1 MKQMIFAAVIL
12 MLLILPVQAMELTA
26 PAAPSEQESLMPP
39 EPDTFAGGVLYIL
52 RQAFPVVQP
61 AVTEASGTCLILIAT
76 VLMLRI
82 VSTLPGTSLTAVHLL
97 GAVSTATI
105 LLRPSH
111 SLMSLASETVTQI
124 SHYGK
129 LLLPVMAASLAA
141 QGGATASSA
150 LYMSTAFFDALL
162 SALIN
167 RLIVPMVYLFLCL
180 STANCATGEDVLG
193 KFRDFFKWLMTWS
206 LKTVLYIFTGFV
218 SITGVVSG
226 NADAAALK
234 AAKLTIS
241 GVVPVVGG
249 ILSDASEAVLVSAGM
264 MKNAAG
270 IYGILA
276 ITAILIT
283 PFLKIGIQYLLLKLT
298 AAVCAVFNQKRISAL
313 IQDFSG
319 AMGMMLAITGAVSL
333 MFLISTICF
342 MKGVG

>member
-1 MKQMIFAAVIL
+1 MKRMIFAVLIL
-12 MLLILPVQAMELTA
+12 MLLVMPVQAMDFTA
-26 PAAPSEQESLMPP
+26 PTVPPEQESLIPP
-39 EPDTFAGGVLYIL
+39 EPDTFSGGVLYIL
-52 RQAFPVVQP
+52 RQVFPVLQP
-61 AVTEASGTCLILIAT
+61 AIAEASGTCLVLIAT

-82 VSTLPGTSLTAVHLL
+82 VSTFPNISFTAVHLL
-97 GAVSTATI
+97 GAISTATI

-111 SLMSLASETVTQI
+111 SLMSLASETVTRI
-124 SHYGK
+124 SQYGK
-129 LLLPVMAASLAA
+129 LLLPVMTAALTA
-141 QGGATASSA
+141 QGGVTASSA
-150 LYMSTAFFDALL
+150 LYMVTAFFDAVL
-162 SALIN
+162 STLIN

-180 STANCATGEDVLG
+180 SIANCATGEDVLG

-206 LKTVLYIFTGFV
+206 LKTVLYIFTGFI

-264 MKNAAG
+264 MKSAAG

-276 ITAILIT
+276 IIAILIT
-283 PFLKIGIQYLLLKLT
+283 PFLKIGVQYLLLKLT

-319 AMGMMLAITGAVSL
+319 AMGMMLATTGAVSL

-342 MKGVG
+342 MKGVI